1 MKTGFFK
8 KLYDWK
14 KKVMWLDFQLNMMDE
29 PHLLLCSIQKPHQN
43 DKSPTFLL
51 HHLKKSEVYLI
62 YSVVLVSSVQQSDS
76 AVCVYMCVCTC
87 VYWRRKWQPT
97 PVFLPR

>member
-14 KKVMWLDFQLNMMDE
+14 KKVMWLDFQRNMMDE
-29 PHLLLCSIQKPHQN
+29 PHLLLCSIHKPHQN
-43 DKSPTFLL
+43 DKSPTFLF

-62 YSVVLVSSVQQSDS
+62 YSVVSVSSVQQSDS
-76 AVCVYMCVCTC
+76 AVCVYVCILEKEMATHSSIL
-87 VYWRRKWQPT
+87 T
-97 PVFLPR
+97 